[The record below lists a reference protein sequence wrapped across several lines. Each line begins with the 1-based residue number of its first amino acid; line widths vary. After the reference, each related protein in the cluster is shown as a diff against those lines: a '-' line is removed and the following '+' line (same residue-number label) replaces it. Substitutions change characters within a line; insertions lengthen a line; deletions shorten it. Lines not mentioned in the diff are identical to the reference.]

1 VETPLSVAQKHLC
14 VAQKTHYLGSKLN
27 RTVLNSC
34 GNPIIRSAKTRDI
47 FVQPGF
53 VANGAIHIKK
63 EAKQG
68 SWQIL
73 ETSNK

>member
-1 VETPLSVAQKHLC
+1 VETPLSVAQ
-14 VAQKTHYLGSKLN
+14 
-27 RTVLNSC
+27 
-34 GNPIIRSAKTRDI
+34 ITRDI